1 MEPQGQIRR
10 NAIPCKEHP
19 ASDSLVDRGIA
30 SATELEIYHL
40 WGAPVVFT
48 SWYSTDAAQ
57 WTQRGKQL
65 KLGRG
70 EGLE

>member
-48 SWYSTDAAQ
+48 ELVQYRCGSVDSERKT
-57 WTQRGKQL
+57 TQIGT
-65 KLGRG
+65 GG
-70 EGLE
+70 A